1 MPGGGQESAPLLQ
14 TRDANHEEVCY
25 LHFAVSDVIG
35 ITVSGIVVGGF
46 PFRRCTVGKNNASI
60 LPLAKEAPLVCAGW
74 QRKFDRSAVKPPLK
88 GQAGRPRFREAVME
102 E

>member
-35 ITVSGIVVGGF
+35 ITVSGIVVGGYRRLP
-46 PFRRCTVGKNNASI
+46 PFRPS
-60 LPLAKEAPLVCAGW
+60 
-74 QRKFDRSAVKPPLK
+74 DRVPA
-88 GQAGRPRFREAVME
+88 
-102 E
+102 

>member
-1 MPGGGQESAPLLQ
+1 MVARNLLLCYK

-35 ITVSGIVVGGF
+35 ITVSGIVVGGY

-60 LPLAKEAPLVCAGW
+60 LPLAKEAPWSALAGSENLTGL
-74 QRKFDRSAVKPPLK
+74 R
-88 GQAGRPRFREAVME
+88 
-102 E
+102 

>member
-46 PFRRCTVGKNNASI
+46 PFRRFRLSRIMRRFCHWRKK
-60 LPLAKEAPLVCAGW
+60 LPWSALAGSENLTGL
-74 QRKFDRSAVKPPLK
+74 R
-88 GQAGRPRFREAVME
+88 
-102 E
+102 